1 MSARRLAFVAFL
13 IYLGV
18 DLANPL
24 LPGAVRFASGVV
36 ESVEADR
43 ARDADLAVPRPDA
56 LPALEVRAPDRAPS
70 VLSVRPAPPG
80 PRPGPARRRAIVP
93 AAEPLPAAAD
103 DH

>member
-24 LPGAVRFASGVV
+24 VPGAVRFVSGAV

-43 ARDADLAVPRPDA
+43 ARDAEPAVPRPDA
-56 LPALEVRAPDRAPS
+56 LPAREVRAPDRAPS
-70 VLSVRPAPPG
+70 ALSFRPAPPG
-80 PRPGPARRRAIVP
+80 SRPGPALHRVIVP
-93 AAEPLPAAAD
+93 AAEPSPAAGD